1 MPLTLTERFL
11 RGRELSPER
20 PAVRIGPDTLTYRQ
34 AHETALRWAG
44 ALVAQGA
51 PRSVGVLAGKS
62 ATAYTGHLAVLYAG
76 ATVVPLQPNFP
87 AALLRRMIRLAGVDT
102 LIADERGLAVLPEI
116 LDREADLRV
125 LDTDGA
131 ADRFPTIPLSSRPAL
146 LTPIPI
152 APSDAAYVL
161 FTSGST
167 GVPKGV
173 PLTHGGFTHYF
184 DLLDRRCDFGPDDVF
199 SQTFDLNF
207 DCGVHDVFSAWG
219 AGATV
224 QVVPSSAYRD
234 LPAFLAGHGVTVWYS
249 TPSAIWL
256 AREMGGLDKGA
267 LGTLRWSFFAG
278 EALRCQDAADWA
290 AAAPESKVENLY
302 GPTEFTINI
311 TWHRW
316 AGEDAEAG
324 GVNGTVPIGKVHEGH
339 DLRLMTERGEQSPE
353 EGELWVTGPQMA
365 TGYLDPADEEGRFV
379 ERDGRR
385 WYRTGDRVRA
395 DLDGVLSYIGR
406 LDSQVKVHGWRVE
419 LAEVDHVA
427 RECDGVGDAV
437 TVTRHADHGT
447 ELVVFYTGDAL
458 PESVLADGLRAV
470 LPDSILPSRYVHLD
484 AFPLNSNRKIDRLA
498 LRGWAQELPGPGV
511 ERKRPQDVGPRPSG
525 GAAASDGVPPGV

>member
-11 RGRELSPER
+11 RGWELSPER
-20 PAVRIGPDTLTYRQ
+20 PAVRIGSETVSYRQ
-34 AHETALRWAG
+34 AHDTALRWAG
-44 ALVAQGA
+44 SLVAQGA

-62 ATAYTGHLAVLYAG
+62 ATAYTGLLAVLFAG

-87 AALLRRMIRLAGVDT
+87 AALLRRMIKLAGVDT
-102 LIADERGLAVLPEI
+102 LIVDEHGLAVLPEI
-116 LDREADLRV
+116 LEQETDIRV
-125 LDTDGA
+125 LDTDGF
-131 ADRFPTIPLSSRPAL
+131 ADRFSTIPLSSRPEFLA
-146 LTPIPI
+146 PIRVTS
-152 APSDAAYVL
+152 SDPAYIL

-173 PLTHGGFTHYF
+173 PLTHGGFAHYF
-184 DLLDRRCDFGPDDVF
+184 HLLDRRCDFGPDDVF

-224 QVVPSSAYRD
+224 QVVPPSAYRD
-234 LPAFLAGHGVTVWYS
+234 LPAFLSEHGVTVWYS

-256 AREMGGLDKGA
+256 AREMGGLEKGA
-267 LGTLRWSFFAG
+267 LGSLRWSFFAG

-290 AAAPESKVENLY
+290 AAAPRSKVENLY

-316 AGEDAEAG
+316 AGEDSETG
-324 GVNGTVPIGKVHEGH
+324 GVNGSVPIGKVHDGH
-339 DLRLMTERGEQSPE
+339 DFRLVTEQGEQSSV
-353 EGELWVTGPQMA
+353 EGELWVTGPQIA
-365 TGYLDPADEEGRFV
+365 AGYLDPADEEGRFV
-379 ERDGRR
+379 ELDGRR

-395 DLDGVLSYIGR
+395 NPDGDLSYIGR

-419 LAEVDHVA
+419 LSEVDHVV
-427 RECDGVGDAV
+427 RGCEGVRNAV
-437 TVTRHADHGT
+437 TVTRHASHGT
-447 ELVVFYTGDAL
+447 ELVVFYTGDDV
-458 PESVLADGLRAV
+458 PESVLADGVRAV
-470 LPDSILPSRYVHLD
+470 LPDSILPRRYVHLD
-484 AFPLNSNRKIDRLA
+484 EFPLNSNRKIDRLA

-511 ERKRPQDVGPRPSG
+511 DRERPQDVGPRPSG
-525 GAAASDGVPPGV
+525 DVVASDGVRPGV